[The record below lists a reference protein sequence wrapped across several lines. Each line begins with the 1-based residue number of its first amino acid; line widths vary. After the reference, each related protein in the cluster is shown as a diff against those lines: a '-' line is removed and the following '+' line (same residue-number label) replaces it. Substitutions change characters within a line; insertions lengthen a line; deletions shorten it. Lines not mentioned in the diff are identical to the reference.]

1 MQSVAENYRKLLQ
14 VIQHEPESH
23 QTEVLGA
30 EIAAAVARGE
40 HRTVDTATRQDH
52 IHGIADQLLSLFG
65 LAVMFIP
72 FPSDEVAWVVIRPQN
87 ETDDFEGAQVLE
99 RASLVTA

>member
-1 MQSVAENYRKLLQ
+1 MSVAENYQKLLKT
-14 VIQHEPESH
+14 IQYEPESH

-40 HRTVDTATRQDH
+40 ARTVDTATRQDK
-52 IHGIADQLLSLFG
+52 IHKLGNTVLGWFG
-65 LAVMFIP
+65 MAVMFIP
-72 FPSDEVAWVVIRPQN
+72 FESQEKAWVVIRPQQ
-87 ETDDFEGAQVLE
+87 ETDDFEGTQVLE